1 MTAGITGPLNCIK
14 HRHPTHDGTGY
25 PRYLAVVLPPP
36 AALASYSRLTRIAAA
51 MGHLALY
58 LLLFSIV
65 ISGYLIS
72 TADGKAISVF
82 GWFDIPATVAN
93 AGAQADLAGS
103 LHLWLAWTVV
113 ILSLL
118 HGLMAL
124 KHHFIDNDDTLN
136 RMLGKSSSDYGA

>member
-1 MTAGITGPLNCIK
+1 M
-14 HRHPTHDGTGY
+14 
-25 PRYLAVVLPPP
+25 
-36 AALASYSRLTRIAAA
+36 TRIAAA
-51 MGHLALY
+51 LGHLALY
-58 LLLFSIV
+58 LLLFSIF

-82 GWFDIPATVAN
+82 GWFDIPATLAN
-93 AGAQADLAGS
+93 AGTQADLAGS
-103 LHLWLAWTVV
+103 LHLWLAWIVV

>member
-1 MTAGITGPLNCIK
+1 
-14 HRHPTHDGTGY
+14 
-25 PRYLAVVLPPP
+25 
-36 AALASYSRLTRIAAA
+36 LASYSRLTRIAAA
-51 MGHLALY
+51 MGHLVLY

-124 KHHFIDNDDTLN
+124 KHHFIDNDDTSIACWEN
-136 RMLGKSSSDYGA
+136 RHLTLELKMKKKPAGTYTRLCYLPGQPWRRIIKLIKKASMLC